1 MRFFFLSIISIILS
15 LPITAENAVLKKA
28 ELRVLDIGNSYT
40 IDATS
45 LLPLVAKASKSDLS
59 TICLYR
65 CVRGSASFKSWV
77 DIYNNNDTTS
87 TYSISKVLGDLSANV
102 QTGKGEAGDGELF
115 RKALTNETWD
125 LIIIHQYSLYAPYYS
140 KWNNNNGAGYLD
152 ELISIIKKHQPNAE
166 LGFHLVHSYWSEYS
180 RNTEKSSFDRWQ
192 LIANSTKSFCEDYGV
207 DFVIPYGTAIQNLR
221 TTSLNNEY
229 DLTRDGIHCG
239 YGLAQYTAACCYYEA
254 LIAPRNG
261 ISVVGNSAR
270 IDVSNKESEY
280 PSVNVTD
287 ENAPIAQK
295 AAYLAIKDMY
305 HCQNPELNVFKL
317 TYMVDGEIYKS
328 YDVDYDTAIK
338 PEEVPSREGYT
349 FSGWSEIPEVMPA
362 RDVTVEGTFS
372 VNSYKLCYMVDG
384 EIYKTYDLEYGSSIT
399 PEATP
404 TKEGYTFSGWSD
416 IPETMPAKDVTVT
429 GTFSINKYK
438 LIYKVDGEEYKSYE
452 VEYGSAITPE
462 AAPTKEHY
470 TFSGWSEIPETMPA
484 KDVTITGTFNINKYK
499 LIYKVD
505 GEEYKSYEVEYGS
518 AITPEAAPTKE
529 GYTFSGWSDI
539 PKTMP
544 AKDVTVT
551 GTFSA
556 NVIEEEDGEFEVT
569 SENTVEIISDDNV
582 SGAYSIPESISHNG
596 VSYSVTSIGDG
607 AFMGNTNLT
616 DITIPSSV
624 TSIGSG
630 AFSGCSNLKSITV
643 KNETPISLTTVAG
656 VRGGTRSTSS
666 VFEGVDLTTCIL
678 YVPGGSV
685 DAYKTAPVW
694 NEFVNILAIGTTG
707 INSILLN
714 NDSTFDIHN
723 LQGGKVKAKATSLDG
738 LPKGIYIINGQ
749 KILKK

>member
-1 MRFFFLSIISIILS
+1 M
-15 LPITAENAVLKKA
+15 
-28 ELRVLDIGNSYT
+28 
-40 IDATS
+40 
-45 LLPLVAKASKSDLS
+45 
-59 TICLYR
+59 
-65 CVRGSASFKSWV
+65 
-77 DIYNNNDTTS
+77 
-87 TYSISKVLGDLSANV
+87 
-102 QTGKGEAGDGELF
+102 
-115 RKALTNETWD
+115 
-125 LIIIHQYSLYAPYYS
+125 
-140 KWNNNNGAGYLD
+140 
-152 ELISIIKKHQPNAE
+152 
-166 LGFHLVHSYWSEYS
+166 
-180 RNTEKSSFDRWQ
+180 
-192 LIANSTKSFCEDYGV
+192 
-207 DFVIPYGTAIQNLR
+207 
-221 TTSLNNEY
+221 
-229 DLTRDGIHCG
+229 
-239 YGLAQYTAACCYYEA
+239 
-254 LIAPRNG
+254 
-261 ISVVGNSAR
+261 GNSAR

-438 LIYKVDGEEYKSYE
+438 LIYKVDGSDYKSYD
-452 VEYGSAITPE
+452 VEYGATISPE
-462 AAPTKEHY
+462 
-470 TFSGWSEIPETMPA
+470 S
-484 KDVTITGTFNINKYK
+484 
-499 LIYKVD
+499 
-505 GEEYKSYEVEYGS
+505 
-518 AITPEAAPTKE
+518 APTKE

-624 TSIGSG
+624 MSIASNSFVTFPS
-630 AFSGCSNLKSITV
+630 ASFSVTV
-643 KNETPISLTTVAG
+643 
-656 VRGGTRSTSS
+656 
-666 VFEGVDLTTCIL
+666 
-678 YVPGGSV
+678 
-685 DAYKTAPVW
+685 
-694 NEFVNILAIGTTG
+694 FV
-707 INSILLN
+707 
-714 NDSTFDIHN
+714 
-723 LQGGKVKAKATSLDG
+723 V
-738 LPKGIYIINGQ
+738 
-749 KILKK
+749 

>member
-1 MRFFFLSIISIILS
+1 MRFFFLSIVSIILS

-438 LIYKVDGEEYKSYE
+438 LIYKVDGSDYKSYD
-452 VEYGSAITPE
+452 VEYGATISPE
-462 AAPTKEHY
+462 
-470 TFSGWSEIPETMPA
+470 S
-484 KDVTITGTFNINKYK
+484 
-499 LIYKVD
+499 
-505 GEEYKSYEVEYGS
+505 
-518 AITPEAAPTKE
+518 APTKE

-624 TSIGSG
+624 MSIGSG

>member
-1 MRFFFLSIISIILS
+1 MRFFFLSIVSIILS

-416 IPETMPAKDVTVT
+416 IPETMPAKNVTVT

-438 LIYKVDGEEYKSYE
+438 LIYKVDGSDYKSYD
-452 VEYGSAITPE
+452 VEYGATISPE
-462 AAPTKEHY
+462 
-470 TFSGWSEIPETMPA
+470 S
-484 KDVTITGTFNINKYK
+484 
-499 LIYKVD
+499 
-505 GEEYKSYEVEYGS
+505 
-518 AITPEAAPTKE
+518 APTKE

-582 SGAYSIPESISHNG
+582 SGAYSISESISHNG

-624 TSIGSG
+624 MSIGSG

>member
-1 MRFFFLSIISIILS
+1 MRFFFLSIVSIILS

-438 LIYKVDGEEYKSYE
+438 LIYKVDGSDYKSYD
-452 VEYGSAITPE
+452 VEYGATISPE
-462 AAPTKEHY
+462 
-470 TFSGWSEIPETMPA
+470 S
-484 KDVTITGTFNINKYK
+484 
-499 LIYKVD
+499 
-505 GEEYKSYEVEYGS
+505 
-518 AITPEAAPTKE
+518 APTKE

-582 SGAYSIPESISHNG
+582 SGAYSISESISHNG

-624 TSIGSG
+624 MSIGSG